1 MSRSND
7 PHELTPNAA
16 NFVPLSPISFLAR
29 AVRVHPK
36 HAAVIDGDRRYSY
49 AELGRRCRRL
59 ASALQALGVNR
70 GETVAIMAPNVPELL
85 EAHFA
90 IPMAGAVLGAIN
102 TRLDPA
108 AIAFILRHGRARV
121 LLVHREFSSVV
132 GQALEQLETRP
143 VVIDIEDSSVPG
155 GPRLGQ
161 TDYERFL
168 VTGSED
174 HPFTLPADEWD
185 AIALNYTSGT
195 TGNPKGAL
203 YHHRGAYLN
212 ACANALAFGLDA
224 RSVYLWTLPM
234 FHCNGW
240 SHPWAVT
247 LAAGTHVCLRRVEPK
262 QILALIA
269 EHHVTHLAGAP
280 VVLNMLV
287 QAPEAETVAFDHVVH
302 VATGGAAPPS
312 VVIAKMERMG
322 FRVTHLYGLTESFGP
337 ATVCVPQPHVEGLP
351 LEQKAA
357 FMARQG
363 VTHPMLEEAVVLDPS
378 TLAPVPADGKT
389 VGELMLRGNTI
400 MKGYLDNPTATA
412 ASFAG
417 GWLHTGDL
425 AVTHPDGY
433 VEIKDRAK
441 DVIISGGENISSIEI
456 EEVLYKHPDVLE
468 AAVVAR
474 PDPKW
479 GETPQAFVTLRPAAV
494 GRVEANAIVDWC
506 RSRLAHF
513 KCPRFV
519 TFGPLPKTATGKIQK
534 YVLRQRVAEEAN
546 GPVSSE

>member
-1 MSRSND
+1 MSRSD
-7 PHELTPNAA
+7 EPQELAPKAA

-29 AVRVHPK
+29 AVRIHPQ
-36 HAAVIDGDRRYSY
+36 HTAVIDGDRRYSY
-49 AELGRRCRRL
+49 AELGRRCRQL
-59 ASALQALGVNR
+59 ASALRALGVNR
-70 GETVAIMAPNVPELL
+70 GETVAIMAPNVSELL

-90 IPMAGAVLGAIN
+90 IPMAGAVLNAIN
-102 TRLDPA
+102 VRLDPP

-121 LLVHREFSSVV
+121 LLVHREHSGVV
-132 GQALEQLETRP
+132 GQALERLETRP
-143 VVIDIEDSSVPG
+143 VVIDIEDPSVPG
-155 GPRLGQ
+155 VAPLGQ

-168 VTGSED
+168 STGSED
-174 HPFTLPADEWD
+174 EPFTLPTDEWD

-247 LAAGTHVCLRRVEPK
+247 LAGGTHVCLRRVEPR

-287 QAPEAETVAFDHVVH
+287 QAPEAETVSFDHLVQ

-312 VVIAKMERMG
+312 AVIAKMERMG

-337 ATVCVPQPHVEGLP
+337 ATVCVAPPQVEELP

-363 VTHPMLEEAVVLDPS
+363 VGHPMLEEAAVLHPA
-378 TLAPVPADGKT
+378 TLARVPGDGQT

-400 MKGYLDNPTATA
+400 MKGYLGNPIATEEA
-412 ASFAG
+412 FAG

-441 DVIISGGENISSIEI
+441 DVIISGGENISSIEV
-456 EEVLYKHPDVLE
+456 EEVLYKHTDVLE

-479 GETPQAFVTLRPAAV
+479 GETPQAFVTLRPAAL
-494 GRVEANAIVDWC
+494 GRVDAARLIEWC

-513 KCPRFV
+513 KCPRYV

-534 YVLRQRVAEEAN
+534 YVLRQMAKEEAERGSN
-546 GPVSSE
+546 D